1 MNCKP
6 GDTAFV
12 IRNCAGFGCIDSF
25 IGRPIETSSQ
35 FNTDIGPAWAYKG
48 PRLHCPNCGTGVLG
62 FLDADL
68 QPIRGQQQGGT
79 TTTEKP
85 VEVAA

>member
-12 IRNCAGFGCIDSF
+12 IRTTEGHPCVASCIGTPVVCQELS
-25 IGRPIETSSQ
+25 E
-35 FNTDIGPAWAYKG
+35 FNGQPFWLTKS
-48 PRLHCPNCGTGVLG
+48 LTKCLNCGGFRFG

-68 QPIRGQQQGGT
+68 QPIRGQQQGT
-79 TTTEKP
+79 STKTEKP